1 MAPNE
6 EKPTGTDT
14 LFATAYAKYINEED
28 IDGALALCE
37 EILRDTP
44 SHLPARML
52 VGAHLADSN
61 DRDRS
66 LLGRE
71 HFMSAIK
78 LASALDIKKSWPEEN
93 PFSQIGIWES
103 DNGRKDYSALLFL
116 LDFLATKS
124 RSSRNF
130 CLEYISLIYGQ
141 DLAQEFS
148 LIMDKAVD
156 VAAS

>member
-6 EKPTGTDT
+6 EKKPTGTDT

-78 LASALDIKKSWPEEN
+78 LASALDIKK
-93 PFSQIGIWES
+93 IMARRES
-103 DNGRKDYSALLFL
+103 FFPDW
-116 LDFLATKS
+116 
-124 RSSRNF
+124 
-130 CLEYISLIYGQ
+130 
-141 DLAQEFS
+141 DLG
-148 LIMDKAVD
+148 K
-156 VAAS
+156 